1 MQPYQPNTPPHTTDA
16 PAGQPPYAPPP
27 QAGPQ
32 PYAAQPH
39 HAAPPHHAAQP
50 HHAAPPP
57 YAAAPQ
63 SGPPPYAAAP
73 APYLAQTDAAREAR
87 ERKGKRDIGFGVVWV
102 IAGLLITGITMASDS
117 SVYLVAWGPVVYGIY
132 LIVRGAIAVSRSRR

>member
-27 QAGPQ
+27 QAGP
-32 PYAAQPH
+32 
-39 HAAPPHHAAQP
+39 
-50 HHAAPPP
+50 PP
-57 YAAAPQ
+57 YAAAP
-63 SGPPPYAAAP
+63 AP

-87 ERKGKRDIGFGVVWV
+87 ERKGKRDIGFGVVWMV
-102 IAGLLITGITMASDS
+102 AGLLITGITMASNS
-117 SVYLVAWGPVVYGIY
+117 SIVLVAWGPVLYGIY